1 MYGFLLLPRAEGDV
15 NKVLIHT
22 RSNDS
27 RVLGSHGGN
36 NRSCH
41 LVQRL
46 AKYYRNV
53 LGSQNGMLPKV
64 RSRGRYI
71 LAHDFSQVSL
81 NKSGDGA
88 MKVKWLQ

>member
-1 MYGFLLLPRAEGDV
+1 MYGFLLLPRAEADV

-22 RSNDS
+22 RFNDS

-46 AKYYRNV
+46 AKYYRHV
-53 LGSQNGMLPKV
+53 LGSQNGMLPGGEE
-64 RSRGRYI
+64 SRWLYSRPR
-71 LAHDFSQVSL
+71 LSQVSL
-81 NKSGDGA
+81 NK
-88 MKVKWLQ
+88 